1 MRLRAFILTTL
12 IFVPFFTLATD
23 FSRTLKVG
31 MRGED
36 VRALQQF
43 LNTVKETRVADTGA
57 GSLGNETDYFGLAT
71 KRAVIKFQEKY
82 RTEVLAPIGLAHGTG
97 FFGEK
102 TRAKV
107 ATMKSTEV
115 RPSDTG
121 NTPKSSILSTISK
134 EIKSLFASSTKK
146 ATSPEEAEKY
156 YNNFIEIAGR
166 AGFTA
171 DEFNDAKKDPDLG
184 GTVMM
189 LGDLLDLAASGTD
202 LTELKSSFL
211 AWNNLNTRMVNEL
224 KKESTSFY
232 FHETIIEWFE
242 YSAEVAQKLSN
253 GNLTA
258 SEVNTLIKEFDERG
272 AVQRSTYETSVALLE
287 KTNSFSFIPHAQAVT
302 CGAVMA
308 PNFYHFGGYVIA
320 PFEACVVATTPA
332 TPGDIVLTVS
342 TPCGGSV
349 RFPTAILAAM
359 VAKGLN
365 KPTLGAAILGRSTTI
380 PGACS
385 GAGAS
390 PPVWGWEFVAV
401 YYGTSKLP

>member
-1 MRLRAFILTTL
+1 MRTILVFIALL
-12 IFVPFFTLATD
+12 LVPLHLFAAEFT
-23 FSRTLKVG
+23 RTLTFG
-31 MRGED
+31 MHGED
-36 VRALQQF
+36 VRALQVF
-43 LNTVKETRVADTGA
+43 LNTDSGTRVAETGA
-57 GSLGNETDYFGLAT
+57 GSPSNETDYFGPMT
-71 KRAVIKFQEKY
+71 QRALIKFQEKY
-82 RTEVLAPIGLAHGTG
+82 SAEILAPLGLTQGTG

-102 TRAKV
+102 TRVKV
-107 ATMKSTEV
+107 AALKSTES
-115 RPSDTG
+115 RPPATAS
-121 NTPKSSILSTISK
+121 TPKSSILSSISK

-146 ATSPEEAEKY
+146 ATDPEEAEKY

-166 AGFTA
+166 AGFTT
-171 DEFNDAKKDPDLG
+171 DEFNNAKKDSEIG
-184 GTVMM
+184 GSVMM
-189 LGDLLDLAASGTD
+189 LGDLLDMATSGVD
-202 LTELKSSFL
+202 LNELKLSFL
-211 AWNNLNTRMVNEL
+211 AWHNLNKRMADEL
-224 KKESTSFY
+224 KKEDSSLY
-232 FHETIIEWFE
+232 FHESMIEWFE
-242 YSAEVAQKLSN
+242 FSTEVAQKLSD
-253 GNLTA
+253 GNLA
-258 SEVNTLIKEFDERG
+258 ADEISILAKEFDERG
-272 AVQRSTYETSVALLE
+272 ATQRATYETSVALLE
-287 KTNSFSFIPHAQAVT
+287 ETNSFSFIPRAQAVT
-302 CGAVMA
+302 CGAVMP

-380 PGACS
+380 PGTCS